1 MGDGGGYRVGRRV
14 SEKKT
19 HGGWGTVATSSW
31 EARGWMGLH
40 AWTRTKFFATFS
52 SSIASTVVF
61 RVSDNTE
68 GGMTT
73 SHTTLVVTVVEG
85 GGAQGRGGREHNKRK
100 ENAFPRE
107 IKLA

>member
-1 MGDGGGYRVGRRV
+1 MGGAFPKKRRVVDGGRWRQAVGRRV
-14 SEKKT
+14 
-19 HGGWGTVATSSW
+19 GGWD
-31 EARGWMGLH
+31 LH

-85 GGAQGRGGREHNKRK
+85 GGHRGEVAVNTTREK
-100 ENAFPRE
+100 
-107 IKLA
+107 